1 MKSKRVQ
8 YVVLAVA
15 LVALAGWVV
24 RSTAQR
30 SSPSE
35 EAARLVR
42 GVELDEDS
50 PIEETSTVE
59 RESPSQGAAQSASR
73 LDGADATIEE
83 DPTESADL
91 DEQKRKTRKGRQK
104 RSGGRKNAAESDHD
118 EAPAAATTNPKVRI
132 SGNRVK
138 KGGP

>member
-59 RESPSQGAAQSASR
+59 RESPPQGAAQSASR
-73 LDGADATIEE
+73 LGGEDATTEE
-83 DPTESADL
+83 ALSESADE
-91 DEQKRKTRKGRQK
+91 DIQERKTRKGRPK
-104 RSGGRKNAAESDHD
+104 RSGRRKAAADSDRD
-118 EAPAAATTNPKVRI
+118 EAPAAGTTNPKVRI
-132 SGNRVK
+132 SGNRAK